1 MDTITDGT
9 VKIQRNEL
17 ILSSAILASTAHPRD
32 PSINRNIP
40 RSDLVASYFSSELF
54 LKGLFGIHCTGSL
67 LKLLIKS
74 GRSFLW
80 DNNSPTMA
88 TVTRMSRRKIWEAL
102 CGAAILLSS
111 PSTMKLRNVQELMSA
126 GPNNGLQSQNFW
138 QRIQLTHHRIARDG
152 CITHKKRKPWICA
165 CLWISISYSEVYFRI
180 SIV

>member
-1 MDTITDGT
+1 VDTITDGT
-9 VKIQRNEL
+9 VEIQTNEL

-54 LKGLFGIHCTGSL
+54 LKGLFGIHCSL

-88 TVTRMSRRKIWEAL
+88 TVTRMSRR
-102 CGAAILLSS
+102 
-111 PSTMKLRNVQELMSA
+111 RNFGKHYAVQQFFCQV
-126 GPNNGLQSQNFW
+126 PV
-138 QRIQLTHHRIARDG
+138 R
-152 CITHKKRKPWICA
+152 
-165 CLWISISYSEVYFRI
+165 
-180 SIV
+180 